1 MRRTVLVA
9 TVSVLSFG
17 LAGVVAAS
25 AIADDHG
32 GRDGAKTL
40 VFDVRFSPQT
50 IVATNNERDPNSPF
64 SVGDEILFR
73 DQLFQNGARVG
84 EEVGSCVLVTVT
96 PDVVAD
102 CSAVIRLPD
111 GDITAQFANSP
122 GPDPKP
128 LALTGGTGAY
138 RNVGGEGTLVE
149 FGDETGTLTL
159 RVLGFDSR
167 RGNG

>member
-1 MRRTVLVA
+1 MRRTVSIAAGSVVFLA
-9 TVSVLSFG
+9 LAGAVSVSA
-17 LAGVVAAS
+17 LA
-25 AIADDHG
+25 ADDP
-32 GRDGAKTL
+32 GRDQSMSLA
-40 VFDVRFSPQT
+40 FDVHFSPQT
-50 IVATNNERDPNSPF
+50 IVAANNERDPNSPF

-73 DQLFQNGARVG
+73 DQLFQDGERVG
-84 EEVGSCVLVTVT
+84 EEVGSCVLVTLA
-96 PDVVAD
+96 PDVLAN

-138 RNVGGEGTLVE
+138 RSIGGEGTLVE

-159 RVLGFDSR
+159 EVTAFKTR
-167 RGNG
+167 NG